1 MELLP
6 AVTAWLD
13 SRTRVL
19 KKQVTDLVTDPVGH
33 VEKQAFNA
41 VEDASNFIDKSRE
54 DPMAW
59 VEVLAG
65 NGMVGAFRP
74 VGSKL
79 LPSTLKDMAKI
90 ITPVKLGQ
98 EGSLDPLAQVEWGA
112 LESES
117 LSKQIVGKISDK
129 VLQKY
134 GASDFPLDPFLG
146 HVRGTGFAGKEDM
159 LYKIQPVKVTL
170 RDISEIAQNTVVR
183 ARTLK
188 ADKALEATR
197 KSFNGLGRSPEERL
211 AVLGERERSLK
222 LDLDTLR
229 DSIRYKTD
237 VYDVDFVH
245 ASNDIKEGAFNL
257 SQVLETT
264 KYTPEQL
271 SKKSLEQLV
280 SIGKKTEAAQL
291 KEASVIKDF
300 TISRSAQLNK
310 EQGLPKGFVELKTQ
324 QDLGAETEFMN
335 NCVGAGGAH
344 PQTGKFLPKWHPITG
359 EQITKGFAEDSGDKY
374 WKRLQSGNERI
385 FSYRPEGLPVATI
398 RMDTRTGNVLEALGV
413 ENGPIPE
420 SMAREIKRFTD
431 QKQGEFIGFPL
442 AYKYR
447 QMGSMDARRWDVPL
461 ELEALLRPHGPGL
474 VQRAEWNRQDNLR
487 RIQQILDDFRQ
498 FEAGDWMAE

>member
-33 VEKQAFNA
+33 VEKQAFN
-41 VEDASNFIDKSRE
+41 VLEDASNFVDKSRE

-59 VEVLAG
+59 VEALAG

-79 LPSTLKDMAKI
+79 LPSQLGRMAKI
-90 ITPVKLGQ
+90 LTPAKLGEEGIMDPLRQ
-98 EGSLDPLAQVEWGA
+98 AEWGVIHNGSLPE
-112 LESES
+112 
-117 LSKQIVGKISDK
+117 QIASKISNK
-129 VLQKY
+129 TLQKY
-134 GASDFPLDPFLG
+134 GAPDFPLDPYLG
-146 HVRGTGFAGKEDM
+146 HVMGTAYATKEDM
-159 LYKIQPVKVTL
+159 LYAVSPRKMTL
-170 RDISEIAQNTVVR
+170 RDISEIAQDTR
-183 ARTLK
+183 AGARNVK
-188 ADKALEATR
+188 ADRAFEAAR
-197 KSFNGLGRSPEERL
+197 KDFTEFGRSPEERL
-211 AVLGERERSLK
+211 AAIGKRERSLK

-237 VYDVDFVH
+237 VYDVSFTQ

-257 SQVLETT
+257 AQILETS
-264 KYTPEQL
+264 KFTPDQL

-344 PQTGKFLPKWHPITG
+344 PQTGKFIPKWHPITG
-359 EQITKGFAEDSGDKY
+359 EQITKGFAEDSGDRY

-398 RMDTRTGNVLEALGV
+398 RMDTRSGRVIEALGT
-413 ENGPIPE
+413 ENRPIPD
-420 SMAREIKRFTD
+420 SMVNEIED
-431 QKQGEFIGFPL
+431 FIDHLRSTTLPVN
-442 AYKYR
+442 KTEMDR
-447 QMGSMDARRWDVPL
+447 QLHR
-461 ELEALLRPHGPGL
+461 
-474 VQRAEWNRQDNLR
+474 
-487 RIQQILDDFRQ
+487 
-498 FEAGDWMAE
+498 

>member
-33 VEKQAFNA
+33 VEKQSFNA
-41 VEDASNFIDKSRE
+41 VEDASNFVDKSRE

-79 LPSTLKDMAKI
+79 LPSVLKDIKTLLTPSPSRPSNLSGDI
-90 ITPVKLGQ
+90 I
-98 EGSLDPLAQVEWGA
+98 D
-112 LESES
+112 
-117 LSKQIVGKISDK
+117 KISDK
-129 VLQKY
+129 ALQKY

-146 HVRGTGFAGKEDM
+146 HVKGSPYGTPDKLLADLFVEKVPMSSYGPKARSFTELAARTKRLVVAGKREPSYLD
-159 LYKIQPVKVTL
+159 
-170 RDISEIAQNTVVR
+170 
-183 ARTLK
+183 
-188 ADKALEATR
+188 
-197 KSFNGLGRSPEERL
+197 ERL
-211 AVLGERERSLK
+211 RIQQA
-222 LDLDTLR
+222 DIYAYR
-229 DSIRYKTD
+229 DSLATKEPLFKVGPLD
-237 VYDVDFVH
+237 AAVDLRQG
-245 ASNDIKEGAFNL
+245 SMNL
-257 SQVLETT
+257 AEILQDS
-264 KYTPEQL
+264 KFTPDQL

-280 SIGKKTEAAQL
+280 SIGKKVEAAQL

-300 TISRSAQLNK
+300 TVSRSAQLNK

-359 EQITKGFAEDSGDKY
+359 EQITKGFAEDSGDQY

-398 RMDTRTGNVLEALGV
+398 RMDTRTGDVIEALGV
-413 ENGPIPE
+413 ENRPIPE

-431 QKQGEFIGFPL
+431 QKRGEFLGFPL

-461 ELEALLRPHGPGL
+461 ELEALLRPHGPGF

-487 RIQQILDDFRQ
+487 RFQQ
-498 FEAGDWMAE
+498 FEAGDWLAE

>member
-1 MELLP
+1 MELLPAP

-41 VEDASNFIDKSRE
+41 LEDASNFVDKSKE

-79 LPSTLKDMAKI
+79 LPSALRDIRKN
-90 ITPVKLGQ
+90 ITPIKLGQ

-112 LESES
+112 VESGS
-117 LSKQIVGKISDK
+117 LSEQIVGKVSDK
-129 VLQKY
+129 ALQKY
-134 GASDFPLDPFLG
+134 GAPDFPLDPYLS
-146 HVRGTGFAGKEDM
+146 HVRGASFASKEEM
-159 LYKIQPVKVTL
+159 LKVVAPKEMTLTNISGMANGIASAARYIKSEKAHLMSGTRPVSKTFPNENGMRLL
-170 RDISEIAQNTVVR
+170 RLTEDERELRSELDALKGIVQN
-183 ARTLK
+183 
-188 ADKALEATR
+188 
-197 KSFNGLGRSPEERL
+197 RSPL
-211 AVLGERERSLK
+211 FIISPSG
-222 LDLDTLR
+222 
-229 DSIRYKTD
+229 
-237 VYDVDFVH
+237 
-245 ASNDIKEGAFNL
+245 ASNDIREGAFNL
-257 SQVLETT
+257 SQVLKTS
-264 KYTPEQL
+264 KFTPEQL

-280 SIGKKTEAAQL
+280 SIGKKVEAAQL

-300 TISRSAQLNK
+300 TVSRSAQLNK

-359 EQITKGFAEDSGDKY
+359 EQITKGFAEDSGDQY

-398 RMDTRTGNVLEALGV
+398 RMDTRTGNVIEALGV
-413 ENGPIPE
+413 KNSPIPE

-431 QKQGEFIGFPL
+431 QKRGEFLGFPL

-461 ELEALLRPHGPGL
+461 ELEALLRPHGPGF

-487 RIQQILDDFRQ
+487 RFQQ
-498 FEAGDWMAE
+498 FEAGDWLAE

>member
-41 VEDASNFIDKSRE
+41 LEDASNFVDKSRE

-59 VEVLAG
+59 VEGLAG

-79 LPSTLKDMAKI
+79 LPSQLDRIAKDLNPPPALIAARIPRGWEVAFQSTEPTLA
-90 ITPVKLGQ
+90 
-98 EGSLDPLAQVEWGA
+98 
-112 LESES
+112 ES
-117 LSKQIVGKISDK
+117 IHGKISNK
-129 VLQKY
+129 ALQKY
-134 GASDFPLDPFLG
+134 GAPDFPLDSFLG
-146 HVRGTGFAGKEDM
+146 HVRGS
-159 LYKIQPVKVTL
+159 L
-170 RDISEIAQNTVVR
+170 S
-183 ARTLK
+183 
-188 ADKALEATR
+188 
-197 KSFNGLGRSPEERL
+197 RS
-211 AVLGERERSLK
+211 
-222 LDLDTLR
+222 
-229 DSIRYKTD
+229 
-237 VYDVDFVH
+237 
-245 ASNDIKEGAFNL
+245 KEGYLALLDPKELDQAGLRATINSFRMNSKYPNPLTQDHISSADMYAVRDALKSKEPLVRVSDSYVAASDILTGARNL
-257 SQVLETT
+257 SQVLETS
-264 KYTPEQL
+264 KFTPEQL

-300 TISRSAQLNK
+300 TVSRSAQLNK

-344 PQTGKFLPKWHPITG
+344 PQTGKFIPKWHPITG
-359 EQITKGFAEDSGDKY
+359 EQITKGFAEDSGDQY

-398 RMDTRTGNVLEALGV
+398 RMDTRTGNVIEALGA
-413 ENGPIPE
+413 ENRPIPE
-420 SMAREIKRFTD
+420 SMTKEIDAFVRST
-431 QKQGEFIGFPL
+431 INPPMGF
-442 AYKYR
+442 
-447 QMGSMDARRWDVPL
+447 D
-461 ELEALLRPHGPGL
+461 
-474 VQRAEWNRQDNLR
+474 
-487 RIQQILDDFRQ
+487 LDWLTQ
-498 FEAGDWMAE
+498 

>member
-41 VEDASNFIDKSRE
+41 LEDASNFIDKSRE

-79 LPSTLKDMAKI
+79 LPSAVARIRGKLSPPPAPIDARIPRGWGVAETSVEPTLA
-90 ITPVKLGQ
+90 
-98 EGSLDPLAQVEWGA
+98 
-112 LESES
+112 ESI
-117 LSKQIVGKISDK
+117 QGKISDK
-129 VLQKY
+129 ALQKY
-134 GASDFPLDPFLG
+134 GAPDFPLDAFLG
-146 HVRGTGFAGKEDM
+146 HVRGSVGRSKGGYLALLDPKELDQAGLRTAIREFRIDNKSPNPFNHDSLGPADMYAIRDALRNKTPLVRIPDPYVATSDILTGTRNLA
-159 LYKIQPVKVTL
+159 
-170 RDISEIAQNTVVR
+170 A
-183 ARTLK
+183 
-188 ADKALEATR
+188 ALETS
-197 KSFNGLGRSPEERL
+197 KF
-211 AVLGERERSLK
+211 
-222 LDLDTLR
+222 
-229 DSIRYKTD
+229 
-237 VYDVDFVH
+237 
-245 ASNDIKEGAFNL
+245 
-257 SQVLETT
+257 
-264 KYTPEQL
+264 TPDQL

-461 ELEALLRPHGPGL
+461 ELEALLRPHGPRL

-487 RIQQILDDFRQ
+487 RIQQIQDDFRQ

>member
-41 VEDASNFIDKSRE
+41 LEDASNFIDKSRE

-59 VEVLAG
+59 VEGLAG

-79 LPSTLKDMAKI
+79 LPSQLKHMAKI
-90 ITPVKLGQ
+90 LTPVKLGQ

-117 LSKQIVGKISDK
+117 LSKQIVGKISNK
-129 VLQKY
+129 ALQKY
-134 GASDFPLDPFLG
+134 GASDFPLDSFLG
-146 HVRGTGFAGKEDM
+146 HVRGSQGRSKGVYLALLDPKELDQAGLRTAIREFRIDNRSPNPFNHDSLGPADMYAIRDALRNKTPLVRIPDPYAATSDILTGTRNLA
-159 LYKIQPVKVTL
+159 
-170 RDISEIAQNTVVR
+170 A
-183 ARTLK
+183 
-188 ADKALEATR
+188 ALETS
-197 KSFNGLGRSPEERL
+197 KF
-211 AVLGERERSLK
+211 
-222 LDLDTLR
+222 
-229 DSIRYKTD
+229 
-237 VYDVDFVH
+237 
-245 ASNDIKEGAFNL
+245 
-257 SQVLETT
+257 
-264 KYTPEQL
+264 TPEQL

-291 KEASVIKDF
+291 KEVSVIKDF

-431 QKQGEFIGFPL
+431 QKRGEFIGFPL

-461 ELEALLRPHGPGL
+461 ELEALLRPHGPRL

-487 RIQQILDDFRQ
+487 RIQQIQDDFRQ

>member
-59 VEVLAG
+59 VEGLAG

-79 LPSTLKDMAKI
+79 LPSVLKDIKTQLI
-90 ITPVKLGQ
+90 P
-98 EGSLDPLAQVEWGA
+98 SP
-112 LESES
+112 SRPSS
-117 LSKQIVGKISDK
+117 LSGDILKKISDK
-129 VLQKY
+129 ALQKY

-146 HVRGTGFAGKEDM
+146 HVKGSPYETPDKLLANLFVEKVPMSSYGPEARSFTELTARTKRLVVAGKREPSYLDE
-159 LYKIQPVKVTL
+159 PL
-170 RDISEIAQNTVVR
+170 RNQQADIYAY
-183 ARTLK
+183 
-188 ADKALEATR
+188 
-197 KSFNGLGRSPEERL
+197 
-211 AVLGERERSLK
+211 
-222 LDLDTLR
+222 R
-229 DSIRYKTD
+229 DSLAT
-237 VYDVDFVH
+237 
-245 ASNDIKEGAFNL
+245 KEPLFKVGPLDAAMDLRQGSMNL
-257 SQVLETT
+257 AEILQNS
-264 KYTPEQL
+264 KFTPDQL

-291 KEASVIKDF
+291 KEASVIKNF
-300 TISRSAQLNK
+300 TVSRSAQLNQ

-344 PQTGKFLPKWHPITG
+344 PQTGKFIPKWHPITG
-359 EQITKGFAEDSGDKY
+359 EQITKGFAEDLGDQY
-374 WKRLQSGNERI
+374 WKRLQNGNERI

-398 RMDTRTGNVLEALGV
+398 RMDTRSGRVIEALGV
-413 ENGPIPE
+413 ENRPIPD
-420 SMAREIKRFTD
+420 SMTKEIKLFTD
-431 QKQGEFIGFPL
+431 QKRAELLGFPP
-442 AYKYR
+442 AAKYR
-447 QMGSMDARRWDVPL
+447 QIALDGPFAHNVLRAID
-461 ELEALLRPHGPGL
+461 ELIRPRGVGAVQVAAWEAEQEALRAARALNPPH
-474 VQRAEWNRQDNLR
+474 A
-487 RIQQILDDFRQ
+487 QIAFPD
-498 FEAGDWMAE
+498 GN